1 MTLFDNNRKEQLKT
15 IAPLAARMRPKNF
28 KEFIGHQNI
37 VGESSSLRKSIQSG
51 KIPSM
56 ILWGPPGTGK
66 TTLANLIAN
75 EIEASFYKLNAIGSG
90 VSEIR
95 EIISKAKT
103 NLGMRNQRSII
114 FIDEIHRFNKS
125 QQQEILSH
133 VEDGT
138 VILIGA
144 TTENPSFEIVSQLLS
159 RVTVIVLKS
168 LTNEDLKSIIR
179 SSIQNENGLGKYNI
193 SIDNESVNFLIQV
206 SSGDARIAL
215 NTLEMTIN
223 SLEKQKQNSP
233 IAINKKLIE
242 NSIQNTTIRYDKTGD
257 QHYQTISAY
266 IKSLRASDT
275 NASLYWLAR
284 MIYSGEDPIFI
295 ARRMVIFASEDIG
308 IADSNALLIAIS
320 AMQSVQLIG
329 MPESQYTLSHATI
342 YLSKAPKNNSAKSS
356 INAALKE
363 VKFSGNQPV
372 PLHLRNAGTN
382 LEKSMGYGKNYIYP
396 HNEKNFKNEISNF
409 PENLKDTIFFT
420 EENTND

>member
-28 KEFIGHQNI
+28 KEFIGHQNL

-179 SSIQNENGLGKYNI
+179 SSIQSENGLGKYNI

-233 IAINKKLIE
+233 ITINKRLIE

-329 MPESQYTLSHATI
+329 MPESQYKLSHATI

>member
-1 MTLFDNNRKEQLKT
+1 
-15 IAPLAARMRPKNF
+15 
-28 KEFIGHQNI
+28 
-37 VGESSSLRKSIQSG
+37 
-51 KIPSM
+51 
-56 ILWGPPGTGK
+56 
-66 TTLANLIAN
+66 
-75 EIEASFYKLNAIGSG
+75 
-90 VSEIR
+90 
-95 EIISKAKT
+95 
-103 NLGMRNQRSII
+103 MRNQRSII

-179 SSIQNENGLGKYNI
+179 SSIQSENGLGKYNI

-233 IAINKKLIE
+233 ISINKKLIE

-266 IKSLRASDT
+266 IKSLRA
-275 NASLYWLAR
+275 
-284 MIYSGEDPIFI
+284 
-295 ARRMVIFASEDIG
+295 
-308 IADSNALLIAIS
+308 
-320 AMQSVQLIG
+320 
-329 MPESQYTLSHATI
+329 
-342 YLSKAPKNNSAKSS
+342 
-356 INAALKE
+356 
-363 VKFSGNQPV
+363 
-372 PLHLRNAGTN
+372 
-382 LEKSMGYGKNYIYP
+382 
-396 HNEKNFKNEISNF
+396 
-409 PENLKDTIFFT
+409 
-420 EENTND
+420 

>member
-233 IAINKKLIE
+233 ITINKRLIE

-363 VKFSGNQPV
+363 VKFSGNQPI

-396 HNEKNFKNEISNF
+396 HNEKKFKNEISNF

>member
-28 KEFIGHQNI
+28 KEFIGHQNL

-233 IAINKKLIE
+233 ISINKKLIE

>member
-233 IAINKKLIE
+233 ISINKKLIE

>member
-233 IAINKKLIE
+233 ISINKKLIE

-372 PLHLRNAGTN
+372 PLHLRNASTN
-382 LEKSMGYGKNYIYP
+382 LQKSMGYGKNYIYP

>member
-28 KEFIGHQNI
+28 KEFIGHQNL
-37 VGESSSLRKSIQSG
+37 VCESSSLRKSIQSG

-233 IAINKKLIE
+233 ISINKKLIE

-329 MPESQYTLSHATI
+329 MPESQYRLSHATI

>member
-28 KEFIGHQNI
+28 KEFIGHQNL

-179 SSIQNENGLGKYNI
+179 SSIQSENGLGKYNI

-233 IAINKKLIE
+233 ITINKRLIE

-396 HNEKNFKNEISNF
+396 HNEKNFKNENSNF

>member
-125 QQQEILSH
+125 EQQEILSH

-233 IAINKKLIE
+233 I
-242 NSIQNTTIRYDKTGD
+242 
-257 QHYQTISAY
+257 
-266 IKSLRASDT
+266 
-275 NASLYWLAR
+275 
-284 MIYSGEDPIFI
+284 FI

-372 PLHLRNAGTN
+372 PLHLRNASTN

>member
-233 IAINKKLIE
+233 ISINKKLIE

-372 PLHLRNAGTN
+372 PLHLRNASTN

>member
-28 KEFIGHQNI
+28 KEFIGHQNL

-90 VSEIR
+90 VSENR

-179 SSIQNENGLGKYNI
+179 SSIQSENGLGKYNI

-233 IAINKKLIE
+233 ITINKRLIE

>member
-1 MTLFDNNRKEQLKT
+1 MTLFDNNWKEQLKT
-15 IAPLAARMRPKNF
+15 VAPLAARMRPKKF
-28 KEFIGHQNI
+28 KEFIGHQSV
-37 VGESSSLRKSIQSG
+37 VGESSSLRKAIESG

-66 TTLANLIAN
+66 TTLAHLIAN
-75 EIEASFYKLNAIGSG
+75 EIDSSFYKLNAIGSG
-90 VSEIR
+90 VAEIR
-95 EIISKAKT
+95 DIISKAKT
-103 NLGMRNQRSII
+103 NLGMNNKRSII

-125 QQQEILSH
+125 QQQEILAH

-138 VILIGA
+138 IILIGA

-168 LTNEDLKSIIR
+168 LTKEDLKLIIR
-179 SSIQNENGLGKYNI
+179 SSIQSEKGLGKHNVI
-193 SIDNESVNFLIQV
+193 IDDESVSFLIQV

-223 SLEKQKQNSP
+223 SLDVQNQNSV
-233 IAINKKLIE
+233 ISINKKLIE
-242 NSIQNTTIRYDKTGD
+242 NCIQNTTIRYDKTGD

-266 IKSLRASDT
+266 IKALRASDT

-295 ARRMVIFASEDIG
+295 ARRIVIFASEDIG

-320 AMQSVQLIG
+320 TMQSVQLIG

-342 YLSKAPKNNSAKSS
+342 YLSKAPKNNSAKAS
-356 INAALKE
+356 INTALKE
-363 VKFSGNQPV
+363 VKTSGNQPV
-372 PLHLRNAGTN
+372 PFHLRNAVTN

-396 HNEKNFKNEISNF
+396 HDEKKYKNEISNF
-409 PENLKDTIFFT
+409 PENIINKKFFT
-420 EENTND
+420 D

>member
-15 IAPLAARMRPKNF
+15 LAPLAARMRPKNF

-37 VGESSSLRKSIQSG
+37 VGESSSLRKSIESG

-75 EIEASFYKLNAIGSG
+75 EVDVSFYKLNAIGSG

-95 EIISKAKT
+95 DIISKAKT
-103 NLGMRNQRSII
+103 NLGMNNKRSII

-138 VILIGA
+138 IILIGA

-168 LTNEDLKSIIR
+168 LTKEDLKSIIH
-179 SSIQNENGLGKYNI
+179 SSIKSENGLERHNI
-193 SIDNESVNFLIQV
+193 RIDNESVNFLIQV

-215 NTLEMTIN
+215 NTLEMTVN
-223 SLEKQKQNSP
+223 SLEKQNNNSP
-233 IAINKKLIE
+233 ILINKKLIE
-242 NSIQNTTIRYDKTGD
+242 NCIQNTTIRYDKTGD

-284 MIYSGEDPIFI
+284 MLYSGEDPIFI
-295 ARRMVIFASEDIG
+295 ARRIVIFASEDVG
-308 IADSNALLIAIS
+308 VADSNALLIAIS
-320 AMQSVQLIG
+320 AMKSVQLIG
-329 MPESQYTLSHATI
+329 MPESQYILSHATI
-342 YLSKAPKNNSAKSS
+342 YLSKAPKNNSAKTS

-363 VKFSGNQPV
+363 VKSSGNQPV
-372 PLHLRNAGTN
+372 PLHLRNAVTN
-382 LEKSMGYGKNYIYP
+382 LEKSMDYGKNYIYP
-396 HNEKNFKNEISNF
+396 HDEKNFINKISNF
-409 PENLKDTIFFT
+409 PENLINTIFFT
-420 EENTND
+420 EENSND

>member
-28 KEFIGHQNI
+28 KEFIGHQNL

-179 SSIQNENGLGKYNI
+179 SSIQSENGLGKYNI

-233 IAINKKLIE
+233 ITINKRLIE

-295 ARRMVIFASEDIG
+295 ARPMVIFASEDIG

>member
-1 MTLFDNNRKEQLKT
+1 MTLFDNNWKEQLKT
-15 IAPLAARMRPKNF
+15 VAPLAARMRPKNF

-37 VGESSSLRKSIQSG
+37 VGESSSLRKAIEFG

-66 TTLANLIAN
+66 TTLAHLIAN
-75 EIEASFYKLNAIGSG
+75 EIDASFYKLNAIGSG

-95 EIISKAKT
+95 DIISKAKT
-103 NLGMRNQRSII
+103 NLGMNNKRSIL

-138 VILIGA
+138 IILIGA

-168 LTNEDLKSIIR
+168 LTKEDLKSIIR
-179 SSIQNENGLGKYNI
+179 SSIRNEKGLGKYNI
-193 SIDNESVNFLIQV
+193 KIDNESVDFLIQV
-206 SSGDARIAL
+206 SYGDARIAL
-215 NTLEMTIN
+215 NTLEITVN
-223 SLEKQKQNSP
+223 SFEIQNQDSA
-233 IAINKKLIE
+233 ISINKRIIE
-242 NSIQNTTIRYDKTGD
+242 NCIQNTSIRYDKTGD

-275 NASLYWLAR
+275 NAALYWLAR

-320 AMQSVQLIG
+320 TMQSVQLIG
-329 MPESQYTLSHATI
+329 MPESQYSLSHATI
-342 YLSKAPKNNSAKSS
+342 YLSKAPKNNSAKVS
-356 INAALKE
+356 INTALKE
-363 VKFSGNQPV
+363 VKSSGNQPV
-372 PLHLRNAGTN
+372 PLHLRNAATN
-382 LEKSMGYGKNYIYP
+382 LEKSMGYGKNYTYP
-396 HNEKNFKNEISNF
+396 HNEKNFKNQISNF
-409 PENLKDTIFFT
+409 PEDIINKKYFP
-420 EENTND
+420 EENFTN